1 MIQPLHEMPE
11 RLDSKGG
18 GWEGRGDGR
27 GLGRWR
33 GSGCRLMLR
42 LSAGCAL
49 RPHHSSAML
58 VSRYFS
64 ASLRVYNARKAGYP
78 WDGG

>member
-1 MIQPLHEMPE
+1 MGGAW
-11 RLDSKGG
+11 GG
-18 GWEGRGDGR
+18 GG
-27 GLGRWR
+27 